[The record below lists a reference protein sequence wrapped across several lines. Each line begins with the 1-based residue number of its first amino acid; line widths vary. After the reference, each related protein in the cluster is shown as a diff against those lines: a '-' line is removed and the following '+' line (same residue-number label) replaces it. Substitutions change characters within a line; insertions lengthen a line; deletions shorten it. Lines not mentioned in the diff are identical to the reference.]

1 MARRVASASLIGLAV
16 FVLAACGERP
26 QIQPAAKEE
35 GSRNRAPTSQAWT
48 GTTGEFK
55 TGEWTP
61 GDRASWERQM
71 RVRAQAQN
79 EHVRISGGG

>member
-1 MARRVASASLIGLAV
+1 VPRVALVAATLVAL
-16 FVLAACGERP
+16 LAACGEQP
-26 QIQPAAKEE
+26 QIQPAAKDSVTRN
-35 GSRNRAPTSQAWT
+35 SRPGSQAWN

-61 GDRASWERQM
+61 GDRVSWERQM

-79 EHVRISGGG
+79 EHVRISGG